1 MNRDLEAKVE
11 ELRAE
16 IDKLRRENIQQ
27 EPQPNPTPTPE
38 SNVVYVRGKKYN
50 ISRECRANDKPRY
63 TDSYSNY
70 SGQALNC
77 FSTGHIAGVLVP

>member
-1 MNRDLEAKVE
+1 MEAENKELKQRVEILEG
-11 ELRAE
+11 L
-16 IDKLRRENIQQ
+16 LQ
-27 EPQPNPTPTPE
+27 ETPRKPQPNPTPIPE
-38 SNVVYVRGKKYN
+38 SGKKYS